1 MKSIRSLFY
10 REMRLSAR
18 HYIIRFLLLVLVVGF
33 AALSLLVT
41 GQNSAHTG
49 EDMSGFTVMLTYII
63 AVVAGVVI
71 SEDNGVF
78 KADMDA
84 GWLRYSYA
92 LPMSAAKKALTRTLV
107 KLLSVAVGMAVTVAG
122 AAAVCAMNGSS
133 LDLTT
138 ILNFVLILDIF
149 LLYDMVQQIFILRA
163 TDADE
168 LKRNKLIGGVVGV
181 GAILLVTEFLPIDIS
196 GLEKAMELIPEMKSP
211 AEMSQLGELFELP
224 EIVGYFGIP
233 AMLVILGVGFFAS
246 WKALERRPD

>member
-1 MKSIRSLFY
+1 
-10 REMRLSAR
+10 MRLSAR
-18 HYIIRFLLLVLVVGF
+18 HYVIRLLLLVLVVGF

-41 GQNSAHTG
+41 GQNSAHAG

-92 LPMSAAKKALTRTLV
+92 LPMSAAKKALTRMLV
-107 KLLSVAVGMAVTVAG
+107 KLLFIVVGMLVTVAG
-122 AAAVCAMNGSS
+122 AAVVCAMNGTS
-133 LDLTT
+133 LELKT
-138 ILNFVLILDIF
+138 ILTFVLILDIF
-149 LLYDMVQQIFILRA
+149 LLYDMVQQMFILRA

-168 LKRNKLIGGVVGV
+168 FKRNKFLGGVAGV
-181 GAILLVTEFLPIDIS
+181 IAVVLVTEFLPIDIS
-196 GLEKAMELIPEMKSP
+196 GLEEAMELIPEMKSP
-211 AEMSQLGELFELP
+211 AEMAELGALFEIP
-224 EIVGYFGIP
+224 EIIGYLGIP
-233 AMLVILGVGFFAS
+233 FMLVILGVGFFAS

>member
-18 HYIIRFLLLVLVVGF
+18 HYIIRLLLLVLVVGF

-41 GQNSAHTG
+41 GQNSAYAG

-63 AVVAGVVI
+63 AIVAGVVI
-71 SEDNGVF
+71 AEDNGVF

-107 KLLSVAVGMAVTVAG
+107 KLLSISVGMVVTVAG
-122 AAAVCAMNGSS
+122 AALVSGRMPDAP
-133 LDLTT
+133 T
-138 ILNFVLILDIF
+138 IMNFVLILDIF

-163 TDADE
+163 TDPDE
-168 LKRNKLIGGVVGV
+168 LKRNKFIGGIVAIVVIVIG
-181 GAILLVTEFLPIDIS
+181 LELLPIDIS

-211 AEMSQLGELFELP
+211 AEMSQLGELFKLP
-224 EIVGYFGIP
+224 ENIDYFGIP
-233 AMLVILGVGFFAS
+233 AMIVILAVGFFTS

>member
-1 MKSIRSLFY
+1 MKSICSLFY
-10 REMRLSAR
+10 REIRLSAR
-18 HYIIRFLLLVLVVGF
+18 HYIIRLLLLVLVVGF

-63 AVVAGVVI
+63 AVIAGVVI

-107 KLLSVAVGMAVTVAG
+107 KLLSIVVGMVVTVAG
-122 AAAVCAMNGSS
+122 AALVSGKMPDAP
-133 LDLTT
+133 T

-168 LKRNKLIGGVVGV
+168 YKRNKLFGGAAGV
-181 GAILLVTEFLPIDIS
+181 GAILLGTEFLPIDIS
-196 GLEKAMELIPEMKSP
+196 GLEEAMERIPEMKSP
-211 AEMSQLGELFELP
+211 AEMAQLGALFELP
-224 EIVGYFGIP
+224 EIVGYLGIP
-233 AMLVILGVGFFAS
+233 AMFVILAVGFFAS

>member
-18 HYIIRFLLLVLVVGF
+18 HYMIRLLLLVLVVGF

-41 GQNSAHTG
+41 GQNSAYAG

-63 AVVAGVVI
+63 AVIAGVVI

-107 KLLSVAVGMAVTVAG
+107 KLLSVVVGMVVIVAG
-122 AAAVCAMNGSS
+122 AAAVRGMNGSS
-133 LDLTT
+133 LDLKT
-138 ILNFVLILDIF
+138 ILYFVLILDVF
-149 LLYDMVQQIFILRA
+149 LLYDMVQQIFILGSA
-163 TDADE
+163 FEGAY
-168 LKRNKLIGGVVGV
+168 NIGDRIEIQSGD
-181 GAILLVTEFLPIDIS
+181 ISQSYEVTGFVQSVNYQGNVCEFSLEGYEALNSETFLPTLYVYLNDAADTEKIID
-196 GLEKAMELIPEMKSP
+196 
-211 AEMSQLGELFELP
+211 
-224 EIVGYFGIP
+224 EIEQSY
-233 AMLVILGVGFFAS
+233 
-246 WKALERRPD
+246 